1 MVNRIA
7 HAHLRNFS
15 WPRDLQYELF
25 TVWFIQDFTHESNDF
40 KNRES
45 VRAIWP
51 FFGQGLTIQWSFM
64 TIKTND
70 LTRQWIDDNCKKG
83 LPRGYYFKMQIEQKF
98 SYHDSSY
105 SYPLEVTSPIRQSRI
120 FLDQSVWIIPIVVII
135 WWSWKVLIWLFYGW
149 K

>member
-1 MVNRIA
+1 MLTSGIFHDHVT
-7 HAHLRNFS
+7 FS
-15 WPRDLQYELF
+15 MSHLQYDSFRISWNL
-25 TVWFIQDFTHESNDF
+25 THESNDF
-40 KNRES
+40 RKRES

-51 FFGQGLTIQWSFM
+51 FFDPSLTIQWSFT

-70 LTRQWIDDNCKKG
+70 LTRQWIDDNCNNS

-135 WWSWKVLIWLFYGW
+135 WLSWKVLIWLFYGW